1 MNSCSRFSNFIILL
15 KHCGKGTFH
24 FSTRFIASSKNDN
37 LAKQIE
43 EYVPVNTKWVNCCS
57 SEQRTANSVTVRPQC
72 KWHSHQIRDRGN
84 ISGVDGSRDITPFIH
99 SSPLVVTD
107 TIGDNIGNDVEP
119 SAKRRGLASAAACDV
134 SPCAATRIAL
144 PACRNPL
151 LMLADVAL
159 RDEYPLSYEVSNVL
173 AWCIM
178 HNSICMRRKPVT
190 QCCSCE
196 LTLCQVEQTLQHKL
210 FPSALHSRT
219 HSCATASAANVYSPH
234 RKTGFMFL

>member
-1 MNSCSRFSNFIILL
+1 MPKSCCAVACHNHNMMKDKKVSFHIFPVDQKRRDKWIVAVKRVNSDGSGWQPTRYTVLCGEHFMTGRPRDDPHHPDYIPSVFCRCPKNVSEKTR
-15 KHCGKGTFH
+15 KHPHSVKV
-24 FSTRFIASSKNDN
+24 K
-37 LAKQIE
+37 KQ
-43 EYVPVNTKWVNCCS
+43 S

-173 AWCIM
+173 A
-178 HNSICMRRKPVT
+178 
-190 QCCSCE
+190 
-196 LTLCQVEQTLQHKL
+196 
-210 FPSALHSRT
+210 
-219 HSCATASAANVYSPH
+219 
-234 RKTGFMFL
+234 